1 MKSCETCGKPIP
13 EGNPYRLVCNSACN
27 VLRRRKRDREIYT
40 PSKAAKAIPRAWKTF
55 KCKDSVD
62 LPPPSRRQ
70 REIMLENLCR
80 LFLDTGDEVKLIFG
94 EASLIGSG
102 HCKTGGEE

>member
-1 MKSCETCGKPIP
+1 MAPRKLFCGPACKRLISKERQRAVNIQRRALIP
-13 EGNPYRLVCNSACN
+13 PTV
-27 VLRRRKRDREIYT
+27 RKFE
-40 PSKAAKAIPRAWKTF
+40 TF
-55 KCKDSVD
+55 KLKDSID

-94 EASLIGSG
+94 EASMIGSG